1 MRTVTEGDFHSQI
14 LSSPIPVLVDF
25 GASWCV
31 PCQQLAKTL
40 ESMEDDYAGRV
51 SFVRMDVDECQ
62 EITDQ
67 LGIKSIPTLV
77 LVKQGEAVLFL
88 VGMQS
93 QGKLDSILKD
103 C

>member
-1 MRTVTEGDFHSQI
+1 MRTVTEGDFHSQV

-25 GASWCV
+25 GASWCI
-31 PCQQLAKTL
+31 PCQQMTKTL
-40 ESMEDDYAGRV
+40 ESMEDDYAERV
-51 SFVRMDVDECQ
+51 SFVKMDVDECQ

-77 LVKQGEAVLFL
+77 LVKEGEAVLFL

>member
-1 MRTVTEGDFHSQI
+1 MRTITEGDFHSQV

-31 PCQQLAKTL
+31 PCQQMGKTL
-40 ESMEDDYAGRV
+40 ESMEGDYSDRV
-51 SFVRMDVDECQ
+51 SFVKMDVDECQ
-62 EITDQ
+62 EISSQ

-77 LVKQGEAVLFL
+77 LVKEGEPVSFL

-93 QGKLDSILKD
+93 RGKLDSILKD